1 MNYESARR
9 QMLSQQ
15 IRTWD
20 VLDQRVLDTLKD
32 TPRELFVP
40 ESERDLAFADIEVPL
55 AHQQC
60 MMTPKVEARML
71 QELAIE
77 ASDHVLEIGTGSG
90 YLAACLS
97 RLASR
102 VTSLEIYPDLS
113 ESAGASLASAGIES
127 VELRAEDATLASFER
142 KFDVIAVTASVPEA
156 TSQFT
161 DLLETGGRMFIVIGQ
176 APVMQ
181 ATLIR
186 HLEDGGLS
194 SKSLFETVLTP
205 MINVDQRKA
214 FVL

>member
-1 MNYESARR
+1 
-9 QMLSQQ
+9 MLSQQ